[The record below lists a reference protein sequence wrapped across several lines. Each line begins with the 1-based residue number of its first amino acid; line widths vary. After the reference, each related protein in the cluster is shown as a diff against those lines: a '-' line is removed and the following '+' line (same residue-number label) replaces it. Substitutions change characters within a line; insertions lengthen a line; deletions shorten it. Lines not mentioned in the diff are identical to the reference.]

1 MRLWL
6 TVISAAAISST
17 AAAQQVADP
26 QKGLALALKD
36 CAPCH
41 GVAKGETRSP
51 NPNAPCFQKITDVP
65 GMTAIALN
73 VALQVTAQD
82 HADLMF
88 EPDELRDLVAYI
100 LSMKTRE

>member
-17 AAAQQVADP
+17 AVAQQVADP

-51 NPNAPCFQKITDVP
+51 NPNAPSFQKITDVP

-73 VALQVTAQD
+73 VALQSPHKTMPN
-82 HADLMF
+82 LMF

>member
-26 QKGLALALKD
+26 QKGHALALKD
-36 CAPCH
+36 CDPCH

-51 NPNAPCFQKITDVP
+51 NPNAPRSRRNRNRP
-65 GMTAIALN
+65 WRAARSPARLPN
-73 VALQVTAQD
+73 
-82 HADLMF
+82 
-88 EPDELRDLVAYI
+88 
-100 LSMKTRE
+100 